1 MTGPADALIVG
12 GGPAGAAAA
21 ALLARAGRHVVL
33 LEREAA
39 ARDKVCGEF
48 LSVEAVRYLTA
59 LGLDLH
65 RLGAVPVERVR
76 LSGRNGR
83 MAEARL
89 PFAAMSLTRRALDA
103 ALLDLAAKAG
113 AEIRR
118 GVRVEALAPRDGLW
132 RARPGGGEPIE
143 SRAAF
148 LATGKH
154 ELRGWQRPPGR
165 QNGLLGFKLHWRL
178 APAQDAAL
186 ARSVEIALFPGGYAG
201 LEPVEGGRT
210 NLCLLVDETRFA
222 AIGADWDALLAAI
235 RAEAPLL
242 DVRLSGAT
250 PCTPRPLAIGRL
262 PFGHVQRAAADA
274 AQPWRLGDQAAVAPS
289 FTGDGV
295 AIALHSAHLAA
306 ATYLGGGAPAAFH
319 RRLARDV
326 AGPVRR
332 AQWLARLM
340 VRARAQS
347 ALAAGARAAP
357 ALLRLCA
364 ATTRLP
370 DGSGVTSMTPH

>member
-1 MTGPADALIVG
+1 MTGPADALVIG

-33 LEREAA
+33 LERDTAP
-39 ARDKVCGEF
+39 RDKVCGEF

-59 LGLDLH
+59 LGLDLR
-65 RLGAVPVERVR
+65 RLGAVPVDRVR
-76 LSGRNGR
+76 LAGRSGRA
-83 MAEARL
+83 AEARL
-89 PFAAMSLTRRALDA
+89 PFAAMSLTRHALDA
-103 ALLDLAAKAG
+103 ALLDLAAEAG

-132 RARPGGGEPIE
+132 HARPGGGEPVE

-154 ELRGWQRPPGR
+154 ELRGWQRPPGG

-178 APAQDAAL
+178 APAQDEAL

-201 LEPVEGGRT
+201 LEPVEGGRA
-210 NLCLLVDETRFA
+210 NLCLLVEEPRFA
-222 AIGADWDALLAAI
+222 AIGADWEALLAAI

-242 DVRLSGAT
+242 DLRLGGAT
-250 PCTPRPLAIGRL
+250 PCTLRPLAIGRL
-262 PFGHVQRAAADA
+262 PFGHVQREAEGA

-295 AIALHSAHLAA
+295 AIALHSAQLAA
-306 ATYLGGGAPAAFH
+306 AAYLDGGAPAAFY

-332 AQWLARLM
+332 ALWLARLM
-340 VRARAQS
+340 VRAQAQS
-347 ALAAGARAAP
+347 PLAVAARAAP

-364 ATTRLP
+364 AVTRLP
-370 DGSGVTSMTPH
+370 AGSGVTSMPPH